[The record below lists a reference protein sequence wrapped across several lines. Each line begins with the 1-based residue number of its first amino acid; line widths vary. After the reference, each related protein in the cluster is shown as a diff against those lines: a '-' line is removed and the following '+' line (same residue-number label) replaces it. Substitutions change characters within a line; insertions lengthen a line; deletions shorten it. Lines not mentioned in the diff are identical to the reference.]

1 MVDSSYFTDFNR
13 ELTIHEDRLLLDYRK
28 CDYNIEMYQWGDAG
42 AFPIRAAAR
51 LASRE
56 GAFPSRRR

>member
-28 CDYNIEMYQWGDAG
+28 CDYNIEMYHWRDAG
-42 AFPIRAAAR
+42 ASPIRVAGR
-51 LASRE
+51 LARRE